1 MSDTARSDTAS
12 DPSVLLTSAYRR
24 FVVVVSGPSGAGKSS
39 FVKVLL
45 DEGPELRYSVSATT
59 RARRSHEVDGQDY
72 FFLSREEFQRRV
84 DAGEFVEWAHVH
96 GEMYGTLRS
105 QTDEALRQGKN
116 VLLDVDVQGGKSVR
130 QSYPEGVFIF
140 VLPPTLD
147 ALEKRLRGRGTDS
160 EERIRLR
167 LENAR
172 REIPM
177 AREYDY
183 AVVNDDLAAASRKVV
198 SIVWAETCRS
208 SRRLTG

>member
-1 MSDTARSDTAS
+1 MSDAAA
-12 DPSVLLTSAYRR
+12 LLTSAYRR

-45 DEGPELRYSVSATT
+45 DEGPELQYSVSATT
-59 RARRSHEVDGQDY
+59 RARRSHETDGRDY
-72 FFLSREEFQRRV
+72 FFLSREEFTRRA

-96 GEMYGTLRS
+96 GEMYGTLRT

-130 QSYPEGVFIF
+130 QAYPDGVFIF
-140 VLPPTLD
+140 VLPPTLE
-147 ALEKRLRGRGTDS
+147 ALEARLRGRGTDS
-160 EERIRLR
+160 DERIRLR

-183 AVVNDDLAAASRKVV
+183 AVVNDDLAAASRKVL
-198 SIVWAETCRS
+198 SIVWAETCKT
-208 SRRLTG
+208 SRRLAG

>member
-1 MSDTARSDTAS
+1 MSEPAS
-12 DPSVLLTSAYRR
+12 NPAALLTSAYRR

-39 FVKVLL
+39 FVKALL
-45 DEGPELRYSVSATT
+45 DEGPDLRYSVSATT
-59 RARRSHEVDGQDY
+59 RARRSHETDGRDY
-72 FFLSREEFQRRV
+72 FFLKREEFQRRI

-105 QTDEALRQGKN
+105 QTDEALREGKN

-130 QSYPEGVFIF
+130 RAYPDGVFIF
-140 VLPPTLD
+140 VLPPTLE
-147 ALEKRLRGRGTDS
+147 ALEERLRGRGTDS

-198 SIVWAETCRS
+198 SIAWAETCRS
-208 SRRLTG
+208 SRRKEY

>member
-1 MSDTARSDTAS
+1 LSKPAS
-12 DPSVLLTSAYRR
+12 DPAALLTSAYRR

-39 FVKVLL
+39 FVKALL

-59 RARRSHEVDGQDY
+59 RARRSHETDGRDY
-72 FFLSREEFQRRV
+72 FFLKREEFQRRV

-105 QTDEALRQGKN
+105 QTDEALKQGKN

-130 QSYPEGVFIF
+130 QAYPDGVFIF

-183 AVVNDDLAAASRKVV
+183 AVVNDDLAAASRTVV

-208 SRRLTG
+208 SRRKEY

>member
-1 MSDTARSDTAS
+1 MSDPAA
-12 DPSVLLTSAYRR
+12 LLTSAYRR

-45 DEGPELRYSVSATT
+45 DEGPELQYSVSATT
-59 RARRSHEVDGQDY
+59 RARRSHETDGRDY
-72 FFLSREEFQRRV
+72 FFLSREEFTRRA
-84 DAGEFVEWAHVH
+84 DASEFVEWAHVH
-96 GEMYGTLRS
+96 GEMYGTLRT

-130 QSYPEGVFIF
+130 QAYPDGVFIF
-140 VLPPTLD
+140 VLPPTLE
-147 ALEKRLRGRGTDS
+147 ALEARLRGRGTDS

-183 AVVNDDLAAASRKVV
+183 AVVNDDLAAASRKVL
-198 SIVWAETCRS
+198 SIVWAETCKT
-208 SRRLTG
+208 SRRVTG

>member
-1 MSDTARSDTAS
+1 MSDPAA
-12 DPSVLLTSAYRR
+12 LLTSAYRR

-45 DEGPELRYSVSATT
+45 DGGPELQYSVSATT
-59 RARRSHEVDGQDY
+59 RAKRSHETDGRDY
-72 FFLSREEFQRRV
+72 FFLAREEFTRRA
-84 DAGEFVEWAHVH
+84 DQGEFVEWAHVH

-116 VLLDVDVQGGKSVR
+116 ALLDVDVQGGKSVR
-130 QSYPEGVFIF
+130 QAYPDGVFIF
-140 VLPPTLD
+140 VLPPTLE
-147 ALEKRLRGRGTDS
+147 ALEARLRGRGTDS

-177 AREYDY
+177 AREYEY

-198 SIVWAETCRS
+198 SIVWAETCKS

>member
-1 MSDTARSDTAS
+1 LS
-12 DPSVLLTSAYRR
+12 DPGSDPGALLTSAYRR

-45 DEGPELRYSVSATT
+45 DQGPEFQYSVSATT
-59 RARRSHEVDGQDY
+59 RARRSHETDGRDY
-72 FFLSREEFQRRV
+72 FFLTREEFTRRA

-130 QSYPEGVFIF
+130 KAYPDGVFIF
-140 VLPPTLD
+140 VLPPTLE
-147 ALEKRLRGRGTDS
+147 ALETRLRGRGTDS

-183 AVVNDDLAAASRKVV
+183 AVVNDDLAAASHKVV

-208 SRRLTG
+208 SRRLAG

>member
-1 MSDTARSDTAS
+1 MSDLAA
-12 DPSVLLTSAYRR
+12 LLTSEYRR

-39 FVKVLL
+39 FVKALL

-59 RARRSHEVDGQDY
+59 RARRSHETDGRDY
-72 FFLSREEFQRRV
+72 FFLTREEFTRRA
-84 DAGEFVEWAHVH
+84 DAGQFGEWAHVH

-105 QTDEALRQGKN
+105 QPDAALRQGRN
-116 VLLDVDVQGGKSVR
+116 LLLDVDVQGGKSVR
-130 QSYPEGVFIF
+130 QAYPDGVFIF
-140 VLPPTLD
+140 VLPPTLE
-147 ALEKRLRGRGTDS
+147 ALEARLRGRGTDS

-177 AREYDY
+177 AREYEY

-198 SIVWAETCRS
+198 SIVWAETCKS
-208 SRRLTG
+208 SRRLTGG

>member
-1 MSDTARSDTAS
+1 MSDLAA
-12 DPSVLLTSAYRR
+12 LLTSDYRR

-39 FVKVLL
+39 FVKALL

-59 RARRSHEVDGQDY
+59 RARRSHETDGRDY
-72 FFLSREEFQRRV
+72 FFLTREEFTRRA

-105 QTDEALRQGKN
+105 QTDEALRQGRN

-130 QSYPEGVFIF
+130 VAYPDGVFIF
-140 VLPPTLD
+140 VLPPTLE
-147 ALEKRLRGRGTDS
+147 ALEARLRGRGTDS

-198 SIVWAETCRS
+198 SIVWAETCKS
-208 SRRLTG
+208 SRRLTGG

>member
-1 MSDTARSDTAS
+1 MSDPAA
-12 DPSVLLTSAYRR
+12 LLTSAYRR

-45 DEGPELRYSVSATT
+45 DEGPELKYSVSATT
-59 RARRSHEVDGQDY
+59 RARRSHETDGRDY
-72 FFLSREEFQRRV
+72 FFLSREEFTRRA

-96 GEMYGTLRS
+96 GEMYGTLRT
-105 QTDEALRQGKN
+105 QTDDALRQGKN

-130 QSYPEGVFIF
+130 QAYPDGVFIF
-140 VLPPTLD
+140 VLPPTLE
-147 ALEKRLRGRGTDS
+147 ALEARLRGRGTDL

-183 AVVNDDLAAASRKVV
+183 AVVNDDLAAASRKVL
-198 SIVWAETCRS
+198 SIVWAETCKT
-208 SRRLTG
+208 SRRVTG

>member
-1 MSDTARSDTAS
+1 LSDLAALLSSD
-12 DPSVLLTSAYRR
+12 YRR

-39 FVKVLL
+39 FVKALL
-45 DEGPELRYSVSATT
+45 DEGPELQYSVSATT
-59 RARRSHEVDGQDY
+59 RAKRSHETDGRDY
-72 FFLSREEFQRRV
+72 FFLSREEFTRRA

-96 GEMYGTLRS
+96 GEMYGTLRA
-105 QTDEALRQGKN
+105 QTDEALRQGRN

-130 QSYPEGVFIF
+130 QAYPDGVFIF
-140 VLPPTLD
+140 VLPPTLE
-147 ALEKRLRGRGTDS
+147 ALEARLRGRRTDS

-177 AREYDY
+177 AREYEY

-198 SIVWAETCRS
+198 SIVWAETCKS
-208 SRRLTG
+208 SRRLTGG

>member
-1 MSDTARSDTAS
+1 MSDPAA
-12 DPSVLLTSAYRR
+12 LLTSAYRR

-45 DEGPELRYSVSATT
+45 DEGPELQYSVSATT
-59 RARRSHEVDGQDY
+59 RARRSHETDGRDY
-72 FFLSREEFQRRV
+72 FFLSREEFTRRA

-96 GEMYGTLRS
+96 GEMYGTLRT

-130 QSYPEGVFIF
+130 QAYPDGVFIF
-140 VLPPTLD
+140 VLPPTLE
-147 ALEKRLRGRGTDS
+147 ALEARLRGRGTDS

-183 AVVNDDLAAASRKVV
+183 AVVNDDLAAASRKVL
-198 SIVWAETCRS
+198 SIVWAETCKT
-208 SRRLTG
+208 SRRLAG

>member
-1 MSDTARSDTAS
+1 MSEPAA
-12 DPSVLLTSAYRR
+12 LLTSAYRR

-45 DEGPELRYSVSATT
+45 DEGPELQYSVSATT
-59 RARRSHEVDGQDY
+59 RARRSHETDGRDY
-72 FFLSREEFQRRV
+72 FFLTREEFTRRA

-96 GEMYGTLRS
+96 GEMYGTLRT
-105 QTDEALRQGKN
+105 QTDEALRLGKN

-130 QSYPEGVFIF
+130 RAYPDGVFIF
-140 VLPPTLD
+140 VLPPTLE
-147 ALEKRLRGRGTDS
+147 ALEARLRGRGTDS

-183 AVVNDDLAAASRKVV
+183 AVVNDDLAAASRKVL
-198 SIVWAETCRS
+198 SIVWAETCKT
-208 SRRLTG
+208 SRRLAG

>member
-1 MSDTARSDTAS
+1 LSDAAA
-12 DPSVLLTSAYRR
+12 LLTSAYRR

-45 DEGPELRYSVSATT
+45 DEGPELQYSVSATT
-59 RARRSHEVDGQDY
+59 RARRSHETDGRDY
-72 FFLSREEFQRRV
+72 FFLSREEFTRRA

-96 GEMYGTLRS
+96 GEMYGTLRT

-130 QSYPEGVFIF
+130 QAYPDGVFIF
-140 VLPPTLD
+140 VLPPTLE
-147 ALEKRLRGRGTDS
+147 ALEARLRGRGTDS
-160 EERIRLR
+160 DERIRLR

-183 AVVNDDLAAASRKVV
+183 AVVNDDLAAASRKVL
-198 SIVWAETCRS
+198 SIVWAETCKT
-208 SRRLTG
+208 SRRLAG

>member
-1 MSDTARSDTAS
+1 MSDTAS

-39 FVKVLL
+39 FVKALL

-59 RARRSHEVDGQDY
+59 RARRSHEVDGRDY
-72 FFLSREEFQRRV
+72 FFLSREEFKRRV

-140 VLPPTLD
+140 VLPPTLG
-147 ALEKRLRGRGTDS
+147 ALEERLRGRGTDS

>member
-1 MSDTARSDTAS
+1 LS
-12 DPSVLLTSAYRR
+12 DPAALLTSAYRR

-45 DEGPELRYSVSATT
+45 DEGPELQYSVSATT
-59 RARRSHEVDGQDY
+59 RARRSHETDGRDY
-72 FFLSREEFQRRV
+72 FFLSREEFTRRA

-96 GEMYGTLRS
+96 GEMYGTLRT

-130 QSYPEGVFIF
+130 QAYPDGVFIF
-140 VLPPTLD
+140 VLPPTLE
-147 ALEKRLRGRGTDS
+147 ALEARLRGRGTDS
-160 EERIRLR
+160 DERIRLR

-183 AVVNDDLAAASRKVV
+183 AVVNDDLAAASRKVL
-198 SIVWAETCRS
+198 SIVWAETCKT
-208 SRRLTG
+208 SRRLAG

>member
-1 MSDTARSDTAS
+1 LS
-12 DPSVLLTSAYRR
+12 DPAALLTSAYRR

-45 DEGPELRYSVSATT
+45 DEGPELQYSVSATT
-59 RARRSHEVDGQDY
+59 RARRSHETDGRDY
-72 FFLSREEFQRRV
+72 FFLSREEFTRRA

-96 GEMYGTLRS
+96 GEMYGTLRT

-130 QSYPEGVFIF
+130 QAYPDGVFIF
-140 VLPPTLD
+140 VLPPTLE
-147 ALEKRLRGRGTDS
+147 ALEARLRGRGTDS

-183 AVVNDDLAAASRKVV
+183 AVVNDDLAAASRKVL
-198 SIVWAETCRS
+198 SIVWAETCKT
-208 SRRLTG
+208 SRRVTG

>member
-1 MSDTARSDTAS
+1 MSDLAA
-12 DPSVLLTSAYRR
+12 LLTSDYRR

-39 FVKVLL
+39 FVKALL

-59 RARRSHEVDGQDY
+59 RARRSHETDGRDY
-72 FFLSREEFQRRV
+72 FFLTREEFTRRA

-105 QTDEALRQGKN
+105 QTDEALRQGRN

-130 QSYPEGVFIF
+130 EAYPDGVFIF
-140 VLPPTLD
+140 VLPPTLE
-147 ALEKRLRGRGTDS
+147 ALEARLRGRGTDS

-177 AREYDY
+177 AREYEY

-198 SIVWAETCRS
+198 SIVWAETCKS
-208 SRRLTG
+208 SRRLTGG

>member
-1 MSDTARSDTAS
+1 MSDLAA
-12 DPSVLLTSAYRR
+12 LLTSDYRR

-39 FVKVLL
+39 FVKALL

-59 RARRSHEVDGQDY
+59 RARRSHETDGRDY
-72 FFLSREEFQRRV
+72 FFLTREEFTRRA
-84 DAGEFVEWAHVH
+84 DAGQFVEWAHVH

-105 QTDEALRQGKN
+105 QTDEALRQGRN

-130 QSYPEGVFIF
+130 EAYPDGVFIF
-140 VLPPTLD
+140 VLPPTLE
-147 ALEKRLRGRGTDS
+147 ALEARLRGRGTDS

-177 AREYDY
+177 AREYEY

-198 SIVWAETCRS
+198 SIVWAETCKS
-208 SRRLTG
+208 SRRLTGG

>member
-1 MSDTARSDTAS
+1 MSDPAAF
-12 DPSVLLTSAYRR
+12 LTSAYRR

-45 DEGPELRYSVSATT
+45 DEGPELQYSVSVTT
-59 RARRSHEVDGQDY
+59 RARRSHETDGRDY
-72 FFLSREEFQRRV
+72 FFLTKEEFTRRA

-96 GEMYGTLRS
+96 GEMYGTLRT

-130 QSYPEGVFIF
+130 AAYPDGVFIF
-140 VLPPTLD
+140 VLPPTLE
-147 ALEKRLRGRGTDS
+147 ALEARLRGRGTDS
-160 EERIRLR
+160 DERIKLR

-183 AVVNDDLAAASRKVV
+183 AVVNDDLAAASRKVLAV
-198 SIVWAETCRS
+198 VWAETCRT
-208 SRRLTG
+208 SRRMTG

>member
-1 MSDTARSDTAS
+1 MSDKAT

-39 FVKVLL
+39 FVKALL

-59 RARRSHEVDGQDY
+59 RARRSHEVDGKDY

-130 QSYPEGVFIF
+130 HSYPDGVFIF

-167 LENAR
+167 LENAH